1 MKKISVIFLIL
12 ILILTTALI
21 KNSTKK
27 IEDEIF
33 TVKENLRILKKELD
47 EVKLEFEYLSSSE
60 KLIELQN
67 LYFENQLVKKNIQN
81 MKIIK
86 INSNKITLEDL
97 KLSYE

>member
-21 KNSTKK
+21 KTLQK

-33 TVKENLRILKKELD
+33 IVKENIRILEKELD

-67 LYFENQLVKKNIQN
+67 LYFENQLVKKNIQ
-81 MKIIK
+81 K
-86 INSNKITLEDL
+86 
-97 KLSYE
+97 YENN

>member
-33 TVKENLRILKKELD
+33 IVKENIRILEKELD

-67 LYFENQLVKKNIQN
+67 LYFENQLVKKYS
-81 MKIIK
+81 KYK
-86 INSNKITLEDL
+86 K
-97 KLSYE
+97 

>member
-33 TVKENLRILKKELD
+33 IVKENIRILEKELD

>member
-1 MKKISVIFLIL
+1 MKKIFIIFLIL

-33 TVKENLRILKKELD
+33 IVKENIRILEKELD

>member
-33 TVKENLRILKKELD
+33 IVKENIRILEKELD

-67 LYFENQLVKKNIQN
+67 LYFENQLVKNNIQN